1 MLESPAQD
9 SAVTSLIPLLLA
21 LALAPPAPTVAPA
34 DAPDP
39 ARDEAEA
46 PPTVSIRVQDN
57 GDRVE
62 EYAIN
67 GVIYMVKITPARG
80 PAYYLMDTDGNGRLD
95 RDGLD
100 GGVSPVYWTI
110 YEWD

>member
-1 MLESPAQD
+1 MLEGPAQD
-9 SAVTSLIPLLLA
+9 AAVTPLIPLLLA
-21 LALAPPAPTVAPA
+21 LALAPPTPAVAPD
-34 DAPDP
+34 DAPVP
-39 ARDEAEA
+39 AKDEADA

-67 GVIYMVKITPARG
+67 GVIYMVKVTPARG

-100 GGVSPVYWTI
+100 GGVSPVYWTV

>member
-1 MLESPAQD
+1 MAS
-9 SAVTSLIPLLLA
+9 VTSLIPLLLA
-21 LALAPPAPTVAPA
+21 LALAPPTPA
-34 DAPDP
+34 VVPDDAPDP

-46 PPTVSIRVQDN
+46 KAAPTVSIRVQDN

-100 GGVSPVYWTI
+100 GGVAPVYWTV